1 MCVLL
6 YCTRDSIAVLIIYQN
21 KQRTYVRMRFTVVSQ
36 LVDLILF
43 GFDSTRFD
51 LIHASFIPHH
61 QIIINQP
68 EKEKCILA
76 STTFDAHEKLG
87 HRCINDDPW
96 KIYTVILGM
105 LVYVDDNNITN
116 NSRDGETVADDEL

>member
-1 MCVLL
+1 M
-6 YCTRDSIAVLIIYQN
+6 I
-21 KQRTYVRMRFTVVSQ
+21 
-36 LVDLILF
+36 

-51 LIHASFIPHH
+51 LIHASFILHH

-96 KIYTVILGM
+96 KIYTDILGM

-116 NSRDGETVADDEL
+116 NSRDGETVADVIKRTQHGAQLWNDLLRATYDEL